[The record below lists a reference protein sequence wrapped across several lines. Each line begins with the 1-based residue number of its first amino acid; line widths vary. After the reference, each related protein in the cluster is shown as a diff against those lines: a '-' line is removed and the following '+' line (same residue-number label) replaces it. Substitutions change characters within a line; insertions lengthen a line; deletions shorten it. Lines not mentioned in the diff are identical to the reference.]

1 MSLPVVILA
10 GGLGTRLKKLTEK
23 IPKALIEVGGKPFIF
38 HQLALLKKQ
47 NVKDV
52 IISIHH
58 YGDQIRKEIGDGKKF
73 GLSIKYVEDGNEP
86 LGTGGAIKR
95 ISKNL
100 KEHFFIMYGDSYLRE
115 SFSEILKS
123 FQPNH
128 GPLMVVYHNQDKFDK
143 SNVMI
148 KNNKI
153 YYSKS
158 NIQKNSQYIDYGL
171 NIFHFEDLRK
181 FDEKSFDLS
190 LVQESSSQS
199 GLLQYHIAKERFYEI
214 GTLEGIKD
222 LETFL
227 NENRKI

>member
-1 MSLPVVILA
+1 MTLPVVILA
-10 GGLGTRLKKLTEK
+10 GGLGTRLNKLTEK
-23 IPKALIEVGGKPFIF
+23 VPKALIEVGGKPFIF
-38 HQLALLKKQ
+38 HQLDLLKKQ

-73 GLSIKYVEDGNEP
+73 GLSIKYEEDGNEP
-86 LGTGGAIKR
+86 LGTGGALKS

-123 FQPNH
+123 FQPNQ
-128 GPLMVVYHNQDKFDK
+128 GPLMVIYQNQNKFDK

-148 KNNKI
+148 KNKKI

-158 NIQKNSQYIDYGL
+158 DTLRNCQYIDYGL
-171 NIFHFEDLRK
+171 SIFHFEDLKK

-190 LVQESSSQS
+190 LVQESFSQS
-199 GLLQYHIAKERFYEI
+199 GSLQYHIAKERFFEI
-214 GTLEGIKD
+214 GSLEGIKD
-222 LETFL
+222 LESLL
-227 NENRKI
+227 NEHRKI